1 MSKQRPESTDDNEP
15 RFSGATSRRAFIGT
29 AAAAG
34 IATLAGC
41 SQGESGDENGG
52 DDGGSE
58 GDSGGETESSQA
70 GVSGETLTL
79 TTTTSTYDTGLL
91 DEIHTDFQ
99 EMYDVTVDA
108 VALGTGAALESA
120 RNGDADVVMVHARG
134 LEDEFMQ
141 NGYGINRRDLMFN
154 DFVIVGPEDDPAG
167 IEGMD
172 SATEAL
178 TAIAEAEET
187 FVSRGDN
194 SGTHTKELN
203 LWEAAGTEPGGD
215 WYQEAGAGMGEVLN
229 NANQQGAYTLA
240 DRGTFISQR
249 SEIDLTILVQG
260 PIEGGPEILSNP
272 YGIMAVN
279 PGVHDNANY
288 DLAMA
293 YIGWI
298 TSPAAQDAISEY
310 QMNGEQLFFP
320 EAVSEDPNFQQYVP
334 EGWSSDSD
342 SE

>member
-1 MSKQRPESTDDNEP
+1 MSIH
-15 RFSGATSRRAFIGT
+15 RREVLTALGT
-29 AAAAG
+29 GTLAG
-34 IATLAGC
+34 LAGC
-41 SQGESGDENGG
+41 SGLTGEEEQS
-52 DDGGSE
+52 
-58 GDSGGETESSQA
+58 A
-70 GVSGETLTL
+70 GVAGETLTL

-91 DEIHTDFQ
+91 DEIHGDF
-99 EMYDVTVDA
+99 EDMYGVSVEA
-108 VALGTGAALESA
+108 VAQGTGAALESA

-134 LEDEFMQ
+134 LEDEFMSD
-141 NGYGINRRDLMFN
+141 GYGVNRRDLMFN

-167 IEGMD
+167 IEGTE

-178 TAIAEAEET
+178 VAIADAEAP

-203 LWEAAGTEPGGD
+203 LWEEAGVDPGGD
-215 WYQEAGAGMGEVLN
+215 WYQETGTGMGEALN
-229 NANQQGAYTLA
+229 NATQQGAYTLS

-249 SEIDLTILVQG
+249 SEIDLVILVQG
-260 PIEGGPEILSNP
+260 PIEDGPEILSNP

-279 PGVHDNANY
+279 PGVHENANY

-298 TSPAAQDAISEY
+298 TSPEAQEAISEY

-320 EAVSEDPNFQQYVP
+320 EAVSEDSDFQQYVP
-334 EGWSSDSD
+334 EGWSSESSD
-342 SE
+342 G

>member
-1 MSKQRPESTDDNEP
+1 MSIH
-15 RFSGATSRRAFIGT
+15 RRELLTALGT
-29 AAAAG
+29 G
-34 IATLAGC
+34 TLVGLAGC
-41 SQGESGDENGG
+41 SGTSGGDEAG
-52 DDGGSE
+52 
-58 GDSGGETESSQA
+58 TAA
-70 GVSGETLTL
+70 GVTGETLTL

-91 DEIHTDFQ
+91 DEIHGDF
-99 EMYDVTVDA
+99 EELYGVTVDA
-108 VALGTGAALESA
+108 VAQGTGAALESA

-134 LEDEFMQ
+134 LEDEFMR

-167 IEGMD
+167 IDGMG
-172 SATEAL
+172 SATDAL
-178 TAIAEAEET
+178 VAIADAEAT

-215 WYQEAGAGMGEVLN
+215 WYQETGTGMGEALN
-229 NANQQGAYTLA
+229 VANQQGAYTLS

-249 SEIDLTILVQG
+249 SEIDLTVLVQG

-279 PGVHDNANY
+279 PGVHENANY

-298 TSPAAQDAISEY
+298 TSPGAQNAISEY

-320 EAVSEDPNFQQYVP
+320 EAVSEDPDFQQYVP
-334 EGWSSDSD
+334 EGWSSESSD
-342 SE
+342 G

>member
-1 MSKQRPESTDDNEP
+1 MSIH
-15 RFSGATSRRAFIGT
+15 RRELLTALGT
-29 AAAAG
+29 G
-34 IATLAGC
+34 TLVGLAGC
-41 SQGESGDENGG
+41 SGTSGGDEAG
-52 DDGGSE
+52 
-58 GDSGGETESSQA
+58 TAA
-70 GVSGETLTL
+70 GVTGETLTL

-91 DEIHTDFQ
+91 DEIHGDF
-99 EMYDVTVDA
+99 EELYGVTVDA
-108 VALGTGAALESA
+108 VAQGTGAALESA

-134 LEDEFMQ
+134 LEDEFMR

-167 IEGMD
+167 IDGMG
-172 SATEAL
+172 SATDAL
-178 TAIAEAEET
+178 VAIADAEAT

-215 WYQEAGAGMGEVLN
+215 WYQETGTGMGEALN
-229 NANQQGAYTLA
+229 VANQQGAYTLS

-249 SEIDLTILVQG
+249 SEIDLVILVQG
-260 PIEGGPEILSNP
+260 PIEDGPEILANP

-279 PGVHDNANY
+279 PGVHENANY

-298 TSPAAQDAISEY
+298 TSPGAQNAISEY

-320 EAVSEDPNFQQYVP
+320 EAVSEDPDFQQYVP
-334 EGWSSDSD
+334 EGWSSESSD
-342 SE
+342 G